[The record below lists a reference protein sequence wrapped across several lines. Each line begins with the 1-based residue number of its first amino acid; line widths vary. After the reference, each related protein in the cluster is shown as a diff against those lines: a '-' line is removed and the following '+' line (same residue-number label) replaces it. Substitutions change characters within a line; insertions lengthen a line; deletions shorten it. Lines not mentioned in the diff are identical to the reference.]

1 MSIRKIKEIAS
12 ILKSGKM
19 LSIISSVPQLGSLG
33 IGKQLKELLNLIE
46 EYKEPDPI
54 VDVPPKPRTRRARTN
69 KKETNI

>member
-54 VDVPPKPRTRRARTN
+54 VDVPPKRRTRRN
-69 KKETNI
+69 LKKEDTIE